1 MSKFLGRL
9 GSTTI
14 SKGIEDAGNNNTG
27 GEETPLVDRTE
38 HLIDTVEDEL
48 GELTNA
54 DDLAVSSCESFGQLV
69 SFYAIGKDSLRN
81 GGLNRSGIMLLQKG
95 IESALKP
102 ITDFE
107 QDKIYS
113 SLESFGGAGS
123 RERATRVSLE
133 GLGDT
138 IANWFKQIIDFL
150 LNLGNKIKGV
160 MVKMFNSAGRMKKL
174 VASTKAKADALTGA
188 ANPKNYDDEGIA
200 LALHIAGVVPAS
212 ASMVTAA
219 TAMAELVKVI
229 NTGFTKNTSSD
240 SIGKITDF
248 VGNFADKDKIK
259 GAVEQYLTMVS
270 VYEVPGLANE
280 TNAEKRK
287 VSDTNAYEITVT
299 PEMLGGRCVWR
310 AIAKANG
317 SLLSGLESYGL
328 EDEDL
333 IEAANARSS
342 AKPAATQGADTAGGG
357 ATTDTAPKTETKDYS
372 SVKGVLKSQIIMTEF
387 NPDFDKSKVKKNIVY
402 FEKADI
408 IKAMDALEPSFDTIG
423 NLNNAMVKAEEK
435 RRKLTDAA
443 KKASSTS
450 VNDEDVGVKA
460 NASLAVDLLKAAAV
474 SLDSFPAQAIGYIMT
489 TTKNLVSH
497 AQKSMSLYK

>member
-54 DDLAVSSCESFGQLV
+54 DDLAVTSCESFGQLV

-248 VGNFADKDKIK
+248 VGNFTDKAKIR
-259 GAVEQYLTMVS
+259 GAVEQYLAMVS
-270 VYEVPGLANE
+270 GYEVPGLANE

-287 VSDTNAYEITVT
+287 VSDTNAYDITVT

-310 AIAKANG
+310 AIAKAKG

-328 EDEDL
+328 EEDDP
-333 IEAANARSS
+333 NMGDP
-342 AKPAATQGADTAGGG
+342 KPAAAQGANTAGGG

-372 SVKGVLKSQIIMTEF
+372 SVKGALKSQIIMTEF

>member
-14 SKGIEDAGNNNTG
+14 SKGIEDAGDNNTG

-138 IANWFKQIIDFL
+138 IASWFKQIIDFL

-248 VGNFADKDKIK
+248 VGNFTDQAKIK
-259 GAVEQYLTMVS
+259 GAVEQYLAMVS
-270 VYEVPGLANE
+270 GYEVPGLANE

-287 VSDTNAYEITVT
+287 VSDTKAYEITVT

-317 SLLSGLESYGL
+317 TLLSGLESYGL
-328 EDEDL
+328 EEDDPNTGKP
-333 IEAANARSS
+333 E
-342 AKPAATQGADTAGGG
+342 PAATQGADTAGGG

-372 SVKGVLKSQIIMTEF
+372 SVKGALKSQIIMTEF

-443 KKASSTS
+443 KKASSAS

>member
-14 SKGIEDAGNNNTG
+14 SKGIEDAGDNNTG

-54 DDLAVSSCESFGQLV
+54 DDLAVTSCESFGQLV

-102 ITDFE
+102 ITDYE

-138 IANWFKQIIDFL
+138 IASWFKQIIDFL

-248 VGNFADKDKIK
+248 VGNFADKAKIK
-259 GAVEQYLTMVS
+259 GAVEQYLAMVS
-270 VYEVPGLANE
+270 GYEVPGLANE

-328 EDEDL
+328 EEDDPNMGDP
-333 IEAANARSS
+333 EDG
-342 AKPAATQGADTAGGG
+342 ATQGADTAGGG

-372 SVKGVLKSQIIMTEF
+372 SVKGALKSQIIMTEF

-423 NLNNAMVKAEEK
+423 NLNNAMVKAEEQ

-443 KKASSTS
+443 KKASSTA

>member
-54 DDLAVSSCESFGQLV
+54 DDLAVTSCESFGQLV

-138 IANWFKQIIDFL
+138 IASWFKQIIDFL

-248 VGNFADKDKIK
+248 VGNFADKAKIK
-259 GAVEQYLTMVS
+259 GAVEQYLAMVS

-310 AIAKANG
+310 AIAKAKG

-328 EDEDL
+328 EEDDP
-333 IEAANARSS
+333 NMGDP
-342 AKPAATQGADTAGGG
+342 KPAAAQGADTAGGG

-372 SVKGVLKSQIIMTEF
+372 SVKGALKSQIIMTEF

-443 KKASSTS
+443 KKASSTA

>member
-54 DDLAVSSCESFGQLV
+54 DDLAVTSCESFGQLV

-248 VGNFADKDKIK
+248 VGNFADKAKIK
-259 GAVEQYLTMVS
+259 GAVEQYLAMVS

-287 VSDTNAYEITVT
+287 VSDTNAYDITVT

-310 AIAKANG
+310 AIAKAKG

-328 EDEDL
+328 EEDDP
-333 IEAANARSS
+333 NMGDP
-342 AKPAATQGADTAGGG
+342 KPAAAQGANTAGGG

-372 SVKGVLKSQIIMTEF
+372 SVKGALKSQIIMTEF

-443 KKASSTS
+443 KKASSTA

>member
-1 MSKFLGRL
+1 MGKFLGRL

-14 SKGIEDAGNNNTG
+14 SKGIEDAGDNNTG

-54 DDLAVSSCESFGQLV
+54 DDLAVNSCESFGQLV

-102 ITDFE
+102 ITDYE

-138 IANWFKQIIDFL
+138 IASWFKQIIDFL

-212 ASMVTAA
+212 ANMVTSA

-248 VGNFADKDKIK
+248 VGNFADKAKIK

-270 VYEVPGLANE
+270 GYEVPGLANE

-317 SLLSGLESYGL
+317 TLLSGLESYGL
-328 EDEDL
+328 EEDEPNTG
-333 IEAANARSS
+333 EPE
-342 AKPAATQGADTAGGG
+342 PATNGADTAGGG

-372 SVKGVLKSQIIMTEF
+372 SVKGALKSQIIMTEF

-443 KKASSTS
+443 KKASSAS

>member
-54 DDLAVSSCESFGQLV
+54 DDLAVTSCESFGQLV

-102 ITDFE
+102 ITDYE

-200 LALHIAGVVPAS
+200 QALHIAGVVPAS

-248 VGNFADKDKIK
+248 VGNFTDKAKIK

-310 AIAKANG
+310 AIAKAKG
-317 SLLSGLESYGL
+317 PLLIGLESYGL
-328 EDEDL
+328 EEDDP
-333 IEAANARSS
+333 NAGEP
-342 AKPAATQGADTAGGG
+342 KPAAAQGADTAGGG

-372 SVKGVLKSQIIMTEF
+372 SVKGALKSQIIMTEF

-450 VNDEDVGVKA
+450 MNDEDVGVKA

>member
-102 ITDFE
+102 ITDYE

-138 IANWFKQIIDFL
+138 IASWFKQIIDFL
-150 LNLGNKIKGV
+150 LNLGNKIKGI

-248 VGNFADKDKIK
+248 VGNFADKAKIK
-259 GAVEQYLTMVS
+259 GAVEQYLAMVS
-270 VYEVPGLANE
+270 GYEVPGLANE

-287 VSDTNAYEITVT
+287 VSDTNAYDISVT

-310 AIAKANG
+310 AIAKAKG
-317 SLLSGLESYGL
+317 PLLIGLESYGL
-328 EDEDL
+328 EEDDPNMGDP
-333 IEAANARSS
+333 E
-342 AKPAATQGADTAGGG
+342 PAAAQGADTAGGG

-372 SVKGVLKSQIIMTEF
+372 SVKGALKSQIIMTEF
-387 NPDFDKSKVKKNIVY
+387 NPDFDKTKVKKNIVY

>member
-14 SKGIEDAGNNNTG
+14 SKGIEDAGDNNTG

-54 DDLAVSSCESFGQLV
+54 DDLAVNSCESFGQLV

-138 IANWFKQIIDFL
+138 IASWFKQIIDFL

-212 ASMVTAA
+212 ANMVTAA

-248 VGNFADKDKIK
+248 VGNFTDKAKIK
-259 GAVEQYLTMVS
+259 GAVEQYLAMVS
-270 VYEVPGLANE
+270 GYEVPGLANE

-328 EDEDL
+328 EEDDP
-333 IEAANARSS
+333 NTGDP
-342 AKPAATQGADTAGGG
+342 KPAAQGADTASGG

-372 SVKGVLKSQIIMTEF
+372 SVKGALKSQIIMTEF

-443 KKASSTS
+443 KKASSTA

>member
-14 SKGIEDAGNNNTG
+14 SKGIEDAGDNNTG

-54 DDLAVSSCESFGQLV
+54 DDLAVTSCESFGQLV

-138 IANWFKQIIDFL
+138 IASWFKQIIDFL

-212 ASMVTAA
+212 ANMVTAA

-248 VGNFADKDKIK
+248 VGNFADKAKIK
-259 GAVEQYLTMVS
+259 GAVEQYLAMVS
-270 VYEVPGLANE
+270 GYEVPGLANE

-328 EDEDL
+328 EEDDSNTGKP
-333 IEAANARSS
+333 E
-342 AKPAATQGADTAGGG
+342 PAAAQGADTAGGG

-372 SVKGVLKSQIIMTEF
+372 SVKGALKSQIIMTEF

>member
-14 SKGIEDAGNNNTG
+14 SKGIEDAGDNNTG

-138 IANWFKQIIDFL
+138 IASWFKQIIDFL

-248 VGNFADKDKIK
+248 VGNFTDQAKIR
-259 GAVEQYLTMVS
+259 GAVEQYLAMVS
-270 VYEVPGLANE
+270 GYEVPGLANE

-287 VSDTNAYEITVT
+287 VSDTDSYDISVT

-310 AIAKANG
+310 AIAKAKG
-317 SLLSGLESYGL
+317 KLLSGLESYGL
-328 EDEDL
+328 EEDDP
-333 IEAANARSS
+333 NMGDP
-342 AKPAATQGADTAGGG
+342 KPAATQGADTAGGG

-372 SVKGVLKSQIIMTEF
+372 SVKGALKSQIIMTEF

-443 KKASSTS
+443 KKASSTA

>member
-1 MSKFLGRL
+1 MGKFLGRL

-14 SKGIEDAGNNNTG
+14 SKGIEDAGDNNTG

-54 DDLAVSSCESFGQLV
+54 DDLAVNSCESFGQLV

-102 ITDFE
+102 ITDYE

-138 IANWFKQIIDFL
+138 IASWFKQIIDFL

-212 ASMVTAA
+212 ANMVTSA

-248 VGNFADKDKIK
+248 VGNFADKAKIK

-270 VYEVPGLANE
+270 GYEVPGLANE

-328 EDEDL
+328 EEDDPNMG
-333 IEAANARSS
+333 EPE
-342 AKPAATQGADTAGGG
+342 PAAKGADTAGGG

-372 SVKGVLKSQIIMTEF
+372 SVKGALKSQIIMTEF

-443 KKASSTS
+443 KKASSAS

>member
-1 MSKFLGRL
+1 MGKFLGRL

-14 SKGIEDAGNNNTG
+14 SKGIEDAGDNNTG

-54 DDLAVSSCESFGQLV
+54 DDLAVNSCESFGQLV

-102 ITDFE
+102 ITDYE
-107 QDKIYS
+107 QDKVYS

-138 IANWFKQIIDFL
+138 IASWFKQIIDFL

-248 VGNFADKDKIK
+248 VGNFADKAKIK
-259 GAVEQYLTMVS
+259 GAVEQYLAMVS
-270 VYEVPGLANE
+270 GYEVPGLANE

-328 EDEDL
+328 EEDDPNTG
-333 IEAANARSS
+333 EP
-342 AKPAATQGADTAGGG
+342 KPAAAQGADTAGGG

-372 SVKGVLKSQIIMTEF
+372 SVKGALKSQIIMTEF

>member
-1 MSKFLGRL
+1 MGKFLGRL

-14 SKGIEDAGNNNTG
+14 SKGIEDAGDNNTG

-102 ITDFE
+102 ITDYE

-138 IANWFKQIIDFL
+138 IASWFKQIIDFL

-212 ASMVTAA
+212 ANMVTAA

-248 VGNFADKDKIK
+248 VGNFSDKAKIR

-270 VYEVPGLANE
+270 GYEVPGLANE

-287 VSDTNAYEITVT
+287 VSDTGAYDIRVT
-299 PEMLGGRCVWR
+299 PEMLGGRCVWC
-310 AIAKANG
+310 AIAKADG
-317 SLLSGLESYGL
+317 SLLRGLESYGL
-328 EDEDL
+328 EEDDPNMGDP
-333 IEAANARSS
+333 E
-342 AKPAATQGADTAGGG
+342 PAPKGADTAGGG

-372 SVKGVLKSQIIMTEF
+372 SVKGALKSQIIMTEF

>member
-248 VGNFADKDKIK
+248 VGNFTDKAKIR
-259 GAVEQYLTMVS
+259 GAVEQYLAMVS
-270 VYEVPGLANE
+270 GYEVPGLANE

-328 EDEDL
+328 EEDEPNMG
-333 IEAANARSS
+333 EPE
-342 AKPAATQGADTAGGG
+342 PATKGADTAGGG

-372 SVKGVLKSQIIMTEF
+372 SVKGALKSQIIMTEF

-450 VNDEDVGVKA
+450 MNDEDVGVKA

>member
-14 SKGIEDAGNNNTG
+14 SKGIEDAGDNNTG

-102 ITDFE
+102 ITDYE

-138 IANWFKQIIDFL
+138 IASWFKQIIDFL

-212 ASMVTAA
+212 ANMVTAA

-248 VGNFADKDKIK
+248 VGNFSDKAKIR

-270 VYEVPGLANE
+270 GYEVPGLANE

-310 AIAKANG
+310 AVAKANG

-328 EDEDL
+328 EEDDPNMGDP
-333 IEAANARSS
+333 E
-342 AKPAATQGADTAGGG
+342 PAPKGPDTAGGG
-357 ATTDTAPKTETKDYS
+357 ATTDTAPKTETQDYS
-372 SVKGVLKSQIIMTEF
+372 SVKGALKSQIIMTEF

>member
-102 ITDFE
+102 ITDYE

-259 GAVEQYLTMVS
+259 GAVEQYLAMVS

-287 VSDTNAYEITVT
+287 VSDTNAYDITVT

-328 EDEDL
+328 EEDGPNMG
-333 IEAANARSS
+333 EPE
-342 AKPAATQGADTAGGG
+342 PAAKGTGTAGGG

>member
-54 DDLAVSSCESFGQLV
+54 DDLAVTSCESFGQLV

-102 ITDFE
+102 ITDYE

-219 TAMAELVKVI
+219 TSMAELVKVI

-248 VGNFADKDKIK
+248 VGNFTDKDKIK
-259 GAVEQYLTMVS
+259 GAVEQYLAMVS

-287 VSDTNAYEITVT
+287 VSDTNAYDISVT

-310 AIAKANG
+310 AIAKAKG

-328 EDEDL
+328 EEDDPNMGDPKPV
-333 IEAANARSS
+333 AA
-342 AKPAATQGADTAGGG
+342 QGADTAGGG

-372 SVKGVLKSQIIMTEF
+372 SVKGALKSQIIMTEF

-450 VNDEDVGVKA
+450 MNDEDVGVKA

>member
-54 DDLAVSSCESFGQLV
+54 DDLAVNSCESFGQLV

-150 LNLGNKIKGV
+150 LNLGNKIKGI

-248 VGNFADKDKIK
+248 VGNFTDKDKIK
-259 GAVEQYLTMVS
+259 GAVEQYLAMVS
-270 VYEVPGLANE
+270 GYEVPGLANE

-328 EDEDL
+328 EEDDP
-333 IEAANARSS
+333 NAGEP
-342 AKPAATQGADTAGGG
+342 KPAAAQGADTAGGG
-357 ATTDTAPKTETKDYS
+357 ATTDTAPKTETKDFRS
-372 SVKGVLKSQIIMTEF
+372 
-387 NPDFDKSKVKKNIVY
+387 
-402 FEKADI
+402 
-408 IKAMDALEPSFDTIG
+408 
-423 NLNNAMVKAEEK
+423 LNC
-435 RRKLTDAA
+435 
-443 KKASSTS
+443 
-450 VNDEDVGVKA
+450 
-460 NASLAVDLLKAAAV
+460 
-474 SLDSFPAQAIGYIMT
+474 
-489 TTKNLVSH
+489 
-497 AQKSMSLYK
+497 

>member
-54 DDLAVSSCESFGQLV
+54 DDLAVTSCESFGQLV

-102 ITDFE
+102 ITDYE

-200 LALHIAGVVPAS
+200 QALHIAGVVPAS

-248 VGNFADKDKIK
+248 VGNFTDKAKIK
-259 GAVEQYLTMVS
+259 GAVEQYLAMVS
-270 VYEVPGLANE
+270 GYEVPGLANE

-287 VSDTNAYEITVT
+287 VSDTTAYEITVT

-310 AIAKANG
+310 AIAKAKG
-317 SLLSGLESYGL
+317 PLLSGLESYGL
-328 EDEDL
+328 EEDDP
-333 IEAANARSS
+333 NAGEP
-342 AKPAATQGADTAGGG
+342 KPAAAQGADTAGGG

-372 SVKGVLKSQIIMTEF
+372 SVKGALKSQIIMTEF

>member
-102 ITDFE
+102 ITDYE

-259 GAVEQYLTMVS
+259 GAVEQYLAMVS

-287 VSDTNAYEITVT
+287 VSDTNAYDISVT
-299 PEMLGGRCVWR
+299 SEMLGGRCVWR
-310 AIAKANG
+310 AIAKAKG

-328 EDEDL
+328 EEDDPNMGDP
-333 IEAANARSS
+333 E
-342 AKPAATQGADTAGGG
+342 PAATQGAGTAGGG

>member
-54 DDLAVSSCESFGQLV
+54 DDLAVTSCESFGQLV

-248 VGNFADKDKIK
+248 VGNFADKAKIK
-259 GAVEQYLTMVS
+259 GAVEQYLAMVS

-328 EDEDL
+328 EEDDPNMG
-333 IEAANARSS
+333 EP
-342 AKPAATQGADTAGGG
+342 KPAAAQGANTAGGG

-372 SVKGVLKSQIIMTEF
+372 SVKGALKSQIIMTEF

-443 KKASSTS
+443 KKASSTA

>member
-14 SKGIEDAGNNNTG
+14 SKGIEDAGDNNTG

-138 IANWFKQIIDFL
+138 IASWFKQIIDFL

-248 VGNFADKDKIK
+248 VGNFTDKAKIK
-259 GAVEQYLTMVS
+259 GAVEQYLAMVS

-328 EDEDL
+328 GEDDP
-333 IEAANARSS
+333 NASEP
-342 AKPAATQGADTAGGG
+342 KPAATQGADTAGGG

-372 SVKGVLKSQIIMTEF
+372 SVKGALKSQIIMTEF

-443 KKASSTS
+443 KKASSTA

>member
-138 IANWFKQIIDFL
+138 IASWFKQIIDFL

-248 VGNFADKDKIK
+248 VGNFTDKAKIK
-259 GAVEQYLTMVS
+259 GAVEQYLAMVS
-270 VYEVPGLANE
+270 GYEVPGLANE

-287 VSDTNAYEITVT
+287 VSDTTAYEITVT

-317 SLLSGLESYGL
+317 VTVIS
-328 EDEDL
+328 
-333 IEAANARSS
+333 
-342 AKPAATQGADTAGGG
+342 
-357 ATTDTAPKTETKDYS
+357 
-372 SVKGVLKSQIIMTEF
+372 
-387 NPDFDKSKVKKNIVY
+387 
-402 FEKADI
+402 
-408 IKAMDALEPSFDTIG
+408 
-423 NLNNAMVKAEEK
+423 
-435 RRKLTDAA
+435 
-443 KKASSTS
+443 
-450 VNDEDVGVKA
+450 
-460 NASLAVDLLKAAAV
+460 
-474 SLDSFPAQAIGYIMT
+474 
-489 TTKNLVSH
+489 
-497 AQKSMSLYK
+497 

>member
-14 SKGIEDAGNNNTG
+14 SKGIEDAGDNNTG

-138 IANWFKQIIDFL
+138 IASWFKQIIDFL

-212 ASMVTAA
+212 ANMVTAA

-248 VGNFADKDKIK
+248 VGNFTDKDKIK
-259 GAVEQYLTMVS
+259 GAVEQYLAMVS
-270 VYEVPGLANE
+270 GYEVPGLANE

-328 EDEDL
+328 EEDDPNVGKP
-333 IEAANARSS
+333 E
-342 AKPAATQGADTAGGG
+342 PAAAQGADTAGGG

-372 SVKGVLKSQIIMTEF
+372 SVKGALKSQIIMTEF

>member
-38 HLIDTVEDEL
+38 HLIDTVENEL

-54 DDLAVSSCESFGQLV
+54 DDLAVTSCESFGQLV

-102 ITDFE
+102 ITDYE

-200 LALHIAGVVPAS
+200 QALHIAGVVPAS

-248 VGNFADKDKIK
+248 VGNFTDKAKIK
-259 GAVEQYLTMVS
+259 GAVEQYLAMVS
-270 VYEVPGLANE
+270 GYEVPGLANE

-287 VSDTNAYEITVT
+287 VSDTTAYEITVT

-310 AIAKANG
+310 AIAKAKG
-317 SLLSGLESYGL
+317 PLLSGLESYGL
-328 EDEDL
+328 EEDDP
-333 IEAANARSS
+333 NAGEP
-342 AKPAATQGADTAGGG
+342 KPAAAQGADTAGGG

-372 SVKGVLKSQIIMTEF
+372 SVKGALKSQIIMTEF

-450 VNDEDVGVKA
+450 MNDEDVGVKA

>member
-259 GAVEQYLTMVS
+259 GAVEQYLAMVS

-287 VSDTNAYEITVT
+287 VSDTNAYDISVT

-310 AIAKANG
+310 AIAKAKG

-328 EDEDL
+328 EEDDP
-333 IEAANARSS
+333 NAGKP
-342 AKPAATQGADTAGGG
+342 KPAAAQGADTAGGG

>member
-14 SKGIEDAGNNNTG
+14 SKGIEDAGDNNTG

-54 DDLAVSSCESFGQLV
+54 DDLAVTSCESFGQLV

-102 ITDFE
+102 ITDYE

-138 IANWFKQIIDFL
+138 IASWFKQIIDFL

-248 VGNFADKDKIK
+248 VGNFTDKVKIR
-259 GAVEQYLTMVS
+259 GAVEQYLAMVS
-270 VYEVPGLANE
+270 GYEVPGLANE

-328 EDEDL
+328 EEDDP
-333 IEAANARSS
+333 NMGDP
-342 AKPAATQGADTAGGG
+342 KPAAAQGAGTAGGG
-357 ATTDTAPKTETKDYS
+357 ATTDTAPKTETQDYS
-372 SVKGVLKSQIIMTEF
+372 SVKGALKSQIIMTEF